1 MSVSLISTTDPDV
14 LRNKG
19 VPVELVQTRS
29 NGQAAWEAHPD
40 GVTSRYYVRFTNAR
54 LMALEQRFG
63 SLAAWEKALD
73 ERPIEGLVAS
83 LSIGLG
89 QGWPDAR
96 VAEAMAFGKLKD
108 YRLAVSAAYGMA
120 LGRDPKAVKDAM
132 ARIDG
137 DMASPAAFENQTSD
151 TGSWETTGVSAGPT
165 SGPDGWA
172 TATDATSS
180 GNSASDSS
188 APSSS
193 PWQ

>member
-14 LRNKG
+14 LANRG

-29 NGQAAWEAHPD
+29 DGQASWEAHPQ
-40 GVTSRYYVRFTNAR
+40 GVTSVYYVRFTNSR
-54 LMALEQRFG
+54 LMALEKRFG
-63 SLAAWEKALD
+63 SLASWEQALE
-73 ERPIEGLVAS
+73 ERPLEGLVAS
-83 LSIGLG
+83 MSIGLG
-89 QGWPDAR
+89 QGWPETR

-108 YRLAVSAAYGMA
+108 YRLAVAAAYGMA

-132 ARIDG
+132 GRVDG
-137 DMASPAAFENQTSD
+137 DMPAPTPSD
-151 TGSWETTGVSAGPT
+151 SLSWETTGASSGPT

-172 TATDATSS
+172 AGTTETSS
-180 GNSASDSS
+180 GSSVSDSS